1 MSEPTPTPPAD
12 PAAPA
17 RKLPGRSTLF
27 YAIGQNAEG
36 IQSAAFHTFLLFYYQ
51 QVIGVSGTLTG
62 VALALALLA
71 DALTD
76 PIAGS
81 ISDRTQTRFGR
92 RHPFIVGSTL
102 PLALSFILLFNP
114 PAGISEAG
122 NFLWL
127 LAFSVMT
134 RISLTFYQI
143 PHLALGAELTDST
156 VRRSFLYNVA
166 ALFRMG
172 GEGLVPLLAYV
183 LFFPTT
189 AEYNPGTL
197 NGDGYLWF
205 SIFFAIWMVVVILTS
220 AIGTAPEIPHLKRV
234 PQNPGASWYSGYGEI
249 IEALGNRSFRAL
261 FYFIFAFGLIT
272 SVTGV
277 VSPFM
282 AFHFWG
288 LRTEQLALIVVLA
301 APAVVPTLIVV
312 PRLSSRFDK
321 REILIGSTVWM
332 LLITSWAVTARLLD
346 LSWFPGND
354 SAWIFIIVLINT
366 AGYAFSLP
374 IFLSASDSMMA
385 DIADEIDLDTGH
397 RREGVLFSA
406 RAFTSKATGSLGLLV
421 GGVLLDVIR
430 FPENAT
436 VGSVADE
443 TVWQL
448 GFIAGPG
455 TSVLLLLS
463 LVFLFRYHL
472 TRERYRTVRDALR
485 RRDGG

>member
-1 MSEPTPTPPAD
+1 MPDPIPT
-12 PAAPA
+12 APNTG
-17 RKLPGRSTLF
+17 RRLPRLSVLF
-27 YAIGQNAEG
+27 YALGQNAEG

-62 VALALALLA
+62 IALAIALLA

-102 PLALSFILLFNP
+102 PLAASFILLFNP
-114 PAGISEAG
+114 PGGISEVAS
-122 NFLWL
+122 FFWL
-127 LAFSVMT
+127 LAFAVCT
-134 RISLTFYQI
+134 RISLTCYQI
-143 PHLALGAELTDST
+143 PHLALGAELTDSS
-156 VRRSFLYNVA
+156 VRRSSLYNLA
-166 ALFRMG
+166 ALARMG

-189 AEYNPGTL
+189 EQFNPGTL
-197 NGDGYLWF
+197 NGDGYFLF
-205 SIFFAIWMVVVILTS
+205 SIFFAIWMVGVILAS
-220 AIGTAPEIPHLKRV
+220 AIGTAPEIPFLKQV
-234 PQNPGASWYSGYGEI
+234 PQNPGATWYSGYREI
-249 IEALGNRSFRAL
+249 VEALGNRSFRAL

-301 APAVVPTLIVV
+301 APAVIPTLFFV
-312 PRLSSRFDK
+312 PWLTSRFDK
-321 REILIGSTVWM
+321 REILIGSTIWM
-332 LLITSWAVTARLLD
+332 LVVTSWAVTARLLD
-346 LSWFPGND
+346 LDWFPGND
-354 SAWIFIIVLINT
+354 SDWVFIIVLANT
-366 AGYAFSLP
+366 ACYAFSLP
-374 IFLSASDSMMA
+374 VFLSASDSMMA
-385 DIADEIDLDTGH
+385 DISDEIELETGH

-430 FPENAT
+430 FPENAS
-436 VGSVADE
+436 VGSVAAG

-455 TSVLLLLS
+455 TSFFLLLS
-463 LVFLFRYHL
+463 LVFLFRYRL
-472 TRERYRTVRDALR
+472 TRDRYRVIRRALR
-485 RRDGG
+485 ERGDE